1 MAKNIGRRK
10 VVIESMQ
17 LIKLDMASLFLL
29 LSQLLS
35 QVWVRFDQDDQA
47 ESSALRATRKSSRK
61 AQRSRVTQLSRVTDQ
76 GRARENAWSLKNR
89 TE

>member
-10 VVIESMQ
+10 VLIESMQ
-17 LIKLDMASLFLL
+17 LIKLDMAGLFLL

-47 ESSALRATRKSSRK
+47 ESSALRAT
-61 AQRSRVTQLSRVTDQ
+61 
-76 GRARENAWSLKNR
+76 
-89 TE
+89 